1 MKKKKTMLLTTLCVL
16 LGVTIALAQR
26 TDTGAVF
33 GKTIRGTV
41 FDDVTGEVLPFVA
54 VAVKGTTRGTLTGI
68 DGAFSIPVQSEGS
81 VLVFSLIGYE
91 NLELRADP
99 KAAMSVRLKPSAIA
113 LDAVVVTGMFDRPK
127 ESYTGAVTAVKAEE
141 LQTRRGQNLVQTLR
155 NIDPAINM
163 LENNL
168 AGSNPNALPNITIR
182 GRSSLPVDVQAL
194 NEGQRYN
201 LNMPLIIMDGFEIS
215 LQKLMDYNDDEIESI
230 NILKDASST
239 AIYGSR
245 GANGVI
251 VIISKQPVPGQLRI
265 NFKTSVDMDIPDLTS
280 YDLLNAKEK
289 LQLEWDNGFYNST
302 DPDSDLRL
310 KQLYNQRLRDVLEG
324 ADTYW
329 LSKPLR
335 TGITYKNNL
344 RLEGGSEEF
353 RWSAV
358 VAHGRENGVM
368 KDSYR
373 DNFSGQLTLQ
383 YNYKNIVFRN
393 QTEIGINKGVN
404 SKYGAFSNY
413 TTMNPYYKIY
423 DDNGMPIQNFTGIDG
438 KATVSNPLYDASLN
452 NVDQSGYKQTINNFS
467 IEWTIIEGLMLRGK
481 LGLSMETDVTEKF
494 VSPLHSTYMSN
505 TYYTQGDG
513 VLERGRYTYMP
524 GEAGNYDGNITLSY
538 AKTFEDKHQLY
549 VGLDYSILQRKSIT
563 YAFDVVGF
571 NNDELNTIGSAMRYP
586 TGEKATEAESFTRS
600 LGITSNINYMYDN
613 RYYADLS
620 FRVDGSSQFGAN
632 NRFAPFYSVGLGWN
646 LHREGFLKDSEVVN
660 NLRLKVSY
668 GETGSQQFSAYQA
681 MQVFKYYLNDRYGN
695 WGAAYLNSFGN
706 KDLKWQ
712 VTSQLNVGTEAGLFN
727 NRVTAQFDYYVK
739 KTSNLLSNIDIP
751 LATGFGNYIANV
763 GEVQNIGFEA
773 ALGGAIIRDQARRIL
788 WTVNAKIAYNKDKI
802 TKLSEDIKR
811 QTEEYLLQDVDV
823 STLFYE
829 GHSQNALY
837 VVRSLGIDP
846 STGQEVFLDKN
857 DNVVYKWAPSDKVYA
872 GVQEPTYRGNIST
885 MLRYKNLSFNLSFA
899 YHWGGVVYNSTL
911 LNRVELLRTAIPDR
925 NVDRRVFTNRWSRPG
940 DIAAFKKIPTADETD
955 IRTRG
960 TTRFVMDDQV
970 FQLQTASVEYR
981 LETDWL
987 KKARIQNAKISL
999 NMSDLFYI
1007 SSVKRERGL
1016 EYPFARRIGA
1026 SLSLTF

>member
-1 MKKKKTMLLTTLCVL
+1 MKCFKKVHLFLWLFLLPV
-16 LGVTIALAQR
+16 VVLAQ
-26 TDTGAVF
+26 
-33 GKTIRGTV
+33 KTITGTV
-41 FDDVTGEVLPFVA
+41 IDDATGETLPGATIV
-54 VAVKGTTRGTLTGI
+54 VKGTTTATISDI
-68 DGAFSIPVQSEGS
+68 DGNYAITIPGDDV
-81 VLVFSLIGYE
+81 VLVVSFLGYE
-91 NLELRADP
+91 KLELRADV
-99 KAAMSVRLKPSAIA
+99 KGKMNVRLKPSAIA
-113 LDAVVVTGMFDRPK
+113 LDAVVITGMFERAR
-127 ESYTGAVTAVKAEE
+127 ESYTGAVTTVKAEE

-155 NIDPAINM
+155 NIDPAINVM
-163 LENNL
+163 ENNL
-168 AGSNPNALPNITIR
+168 AGSNPNALPNLTIR

-251 VIISKQPVPGQLRI
+251 VIISKQPVPGQLRV

-289 LQLEWDNGFYNST
+289 LQLERDNGFYNGT
-302 DPDSDLRL
+302 TTTSDFRL
-310 KQLYNQRLRDVLEG
+310 KQLYNSRLRDVLEG
-324 ADTYW
+324 TDTYW

-335 TGITYKNNL
+335 TGVTYKNNL
-344 RLEGGSEEF
+344 RLEGGSQEF
-353 RWSAV
+353 RWGVV
-358 VAHGRENGVM
+358 VAHSRENGVM
-368 KDSYR
+368 KNSYR

-404 SKYGAFSNY
+404 SNYGTFSDY
-413 TTMNPYYKIY
+413 VTMNPYYKIY
-423 DDNGMPIQNFTGIDG
+423 NDNGIPVQNFTGING
-438 KATVSNPLYDASLN
+438 VANVSNPLYDASLN
-452 NVDQSGYKQTINNFS
+452 SIDQSGYKQTINNFS
-467 IEWTIIEGLMLRGK
+467 IEWTIVEGLMLRGK
-481 LGLSMETDVTEKF
+481 LGLSMETNVTEKF
-494 VSPLHSTYMSN
+494 VSPLHSTYLSD

-513 VLERGRYTYMP
+513 VLERGRYTYTP

-538 AKTFEDKHQLY
+538 TKTFNDKHQLY
-549 VGLDYSILQRKSIT
+549 VGLDYSILQRKNFAYT
-563 YAFDVVGF
+563 FDVVGF
-571 NNDELNTIGSAMRYP
+571 TNDELNTIGSAMRYP
-586 TGEKATEAESFTRS
+586 VGEKAAETESLTRS
-600 LGITSNINYMYDN
+600 LGITSNVNYMYDS

-620 FRVDGSSQFGAN
+620 FRMDGSSQFGAN

-646 LHREGFLKDSEVVN
+646 LHREGLLKDNDAIN

-681 MQVFKYYLNDRYGN
+681 LQAFRYYLNNRYGN
-695 WGAAYLNSFGN
+695 WGAAYLVSFGN

-712 VTSQLNVGTEAGLFN
+712 VTSQFNVGTEVALFN
-727 NRVTAQFDYYVK
+727 NQVNAQFDYYVK
-739 KTSNLLSNIDIP
+739 KTSNLLSNVDIP
-751 LATGFGNYIANV
+751 LATGFGSYIANV

-773 ALGGAIIRDQARRIL
+773 SLGGAIIRDRKRNIL
-788 WTVNAKIAYNKDKI
+788 WTVNGKIAYNKDEI

-829 GHSQNALY
+829 GYSQNALY

-846 STGQEVFLDKN
+846 STGREVFLDKN
-857 DNVVYKWAPSDKVYA
+857 GNVTYDWAPSDKVYA

-885 MLRYKNLSFNLSFA
+885 MFRYKNLTFNLSFA

-911 LNRVELLRTAIPDR
+911 LDRVELLRSEIPNR
-925 NVDRRVFTNRWSRPG
+925 NVDRRVLANRWSRPG
-940 DIAAFKKIPTADETD
+940 DIATFKKIPTADETD
-955 IRTRG
+955 IQTRG

-987 KKARIQNAKISL
+987 RKAKIQNARISL

-1016 EYPFARRIGA
+1016 EYPFARRVGA